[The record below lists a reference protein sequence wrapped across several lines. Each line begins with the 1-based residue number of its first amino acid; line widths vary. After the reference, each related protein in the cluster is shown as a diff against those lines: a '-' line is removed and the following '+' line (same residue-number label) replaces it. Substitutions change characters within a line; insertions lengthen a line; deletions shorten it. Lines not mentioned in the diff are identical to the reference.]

1 MFLFDT
7 NVVSELGPRRR
18 TDPNVA
24 RWASSVPSSS
34 TYLSVV
40 SLTEIEVG
48 VLLMERRDPRQG
60 AVLRLWLDESVLPGF
75 AGRLLEIDEPVA
87 RLCARLHVP
96 NPRPAYDAFIAAT
109 ALAHNLTL
117 VTRNV
122 ADFATTGVRIVNP
135 WESVP

>member
-1 MFLFDT
+1 ML
-7 NVVSELGPRRR
+7 RR
-18 TDPNVA
+18 
-24 RWASSVPSSS
+24 
-34 TYLSVV
+34 
-40 SLTEIEVG
+40 
-48 VLLMERRDPRQG
+48 
-60 AVLRLWLDESVLPGF
+60 WLDHSVLPGF
-75 AGRLLEIDEPVA
+75 AGRILEVNERIA

-135 WESVP
+135 WERVP

>member
-18 TDPNVA
+18 TDSNVA
-24 RWASSVPSSS
+24 RWASSVSSSS

-60 AVLRLWLDESVLPGF
+60 AVLRRWLDHSVLPGF
-75 AGRLLEIDEPVA
+75 AGRILEVNEPIA

>member
-60 AVLRLWLDESVLPGF
+60 AVLRFWLDESVLPGF
-75 AGRLLEIDEPVA
+75 AGRLLEIDESVA

>member
-7 NVVSELGPRRR
+7 NVVSELGPSRR
-18 TDPNVA
+18 TSAIVA
-24 RWASSVPSSS
+24 RWASSIPSSS

-48 VLLMERRDPRQG
+48 VLLMERRDPHQG
-60 AVLRLWLDESVLPGF
+60 AVLRGWLEKSVLPNF
-75 AGRLLEIDEPVA
+75 AGRVLDVDERIA
-87 RLCARLHVP
+87 SICARLHVP
-96 NPRPAYDAFIAAT
+96 NPRPVYDAFIAAT
-109 ALAHNLTL
+109 AIANDLTV

-122 ADFATTGVRIVNP
+122 ADFASLGVRIVNP

>member
-7 NVVSELGPRRR
+7 NVVSELGPRQR
-18 TDPNVA
+18 TDLNVA
-24 RWASSVPSSS
+24 RWASSVPASS

-60 AVLRLWLDESVLPGF
+60 AVLRRWLEQSVLSGF
-75 AGRLLEIDEPVA
+75 AGRLLEVDERIA
-87 RLCARLHVP
+87 RLCAHLHVP
-96 NPRPAYDAFIAAT
+96 NPRPAYDAFIGAT
-109 ALAHNLTL
+109 ALGHNLTL

-122 ADFATTGVRIVNP
+122 ADFAPMGVRLVNP
-135 WESVP
+135 WEMVS

>member
-7 NVVSELGPRRR
+7 NVVSELGPKRR
-18 TDPNVA
+18 TDASVA
-24 RWASSVPSSS
+24 RWANSVPSSR

-60 AVLRLWLDESVLPGF
+60 AVLRVWLEGAILPSF
-75 AGRLLEIDEPVA
+75 AGRLLEVDERIA
-87 RLCARLHVP
+87 GICARLHVP

-109 ALAHNLTL
+109 AIAHDLTV

-122 ADFATTGVRIVNP
+122 ADFAQMGVRIVNP
-135 WESVP
+135 WETGS